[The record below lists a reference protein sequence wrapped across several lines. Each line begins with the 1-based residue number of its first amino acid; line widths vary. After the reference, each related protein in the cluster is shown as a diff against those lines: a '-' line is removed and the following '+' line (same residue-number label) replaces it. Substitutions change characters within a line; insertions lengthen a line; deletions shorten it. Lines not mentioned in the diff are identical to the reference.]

1 VASNVVGRDIA
12 WRWLNDEWSAI
23 HEFFDNA
30 ISSPVSS
37 MINSVTSDFN
47 TEADLTELL
56 NFYQTKKHE
65 LGTALKTTQKALVN
79 TVINIR
85 WMENHYEGIR
95 KWVLDN
101 LPEDDDETTTTT
113 TMTTT
118 TGGDGNGGD
127 GENGAGTNVAS
138 ILAPLIALSVFAVL
152 R

>member
-1 VASNVVGRDIA
+1 MASNVVGRDIA

-56 NFYQTKKHE
+56 NFYQTNEHE

-79 TVINIR
+79 TKINIR
-85 WMENHYEGIR
+85 WMENHYEDIR

-101 LPEDDDETTTTT
+101 LPEDNGN
-113 TMTTT
+113 
-118 TGGDGNGGD
+118 GGDGNGGD
-127 GENGAGTNVAS
+127 GENGAGTKVAS
-138 ILAPLIALSVFAVL
+138 ILVPLIALSVFAVL